1 MKILVWINGLALL
14 IFGTFSIGLA
24 WVYWSILPQIGSFQS
39 PPSQIG
45 QVIEKSTDPEGL
57 REIARVL
64 YEHLTL
70 QTTEIN
76 NIFYIIVFGLFVY
89 GFLVVLLTT
98 ANLVLIRRHNKTG
111 KIA

>member
-1 MKILVWINGLALL
+1 MKILIWVNGLALF

-24 WVYWSILPQIGSFQS
+24 WVYWSILPRIGLFQP
-39 PPSQIG
+39 PPSQVG
-45 QVIEKSTDPEGL
+45 QVIEKSTNLEGL

-64 YEHLTL
+64 YEHIAL
-70 QTTEIN
+70 QNTEIN

>member
-1 MKILVWINGLALL
+1 MKILIWVNGLALF
-14 IFGTFSIGLA
+14 IFGTFSIGFA
-24 WVYWSILPQIGSFQS
+24 WVYWSILPRIGLFQP
-39 PPSQIG
+39 PPSQVG
-45 QVIEKSTDPEGL
+45 QVIEKSTNLEGL

-64 YEHLTL
+64 YEHIAL
-70 QTTEIN
+70 QNTEIN

>member
-76 NIFYIIVFGLFVY
+76 NIFYIMYISLYKVTGCLFVCLY
-89 GFLVVLLTT
+89 VC
-98 ANLVLIRRHNKTG
+98 NLITQKPLNRMG
-111 KIA
+111 